1 MDLRISKNDIN
12 KCIIND
18 FHDKVAGK
26 FSCNHS
32 SAEFCIWDSY
42 CIEKK
47 PEFKVLINFG
57 NRTFDYINVYLYRIE
72 DGVIQGK
79 ISDFD
84 SIIKTNLSFEI
95 IDIGYMNSTLFF
107 KGSIIKNGKSNREN
121 IIIEF
126 CFEESDFF
134 IEIKQA

>member
-42 CIEKK
+42 CIEK
-47 PEFKVLINFG
+47 N
-57 NRTFDYINVYLYRIE
+57 
-72 DGVIQGK
+72 Q
-79 ISDFD
+79 
-84 SIIKTNLSFEI
+84 NLKF
-95 IDIGYMNSTLFF
+95 
-107 KGSIIKNGKSNREN
+107 
-121 IIIEF
+121 
-126 CFEESDFF
+126 
-134 IEIKQA
+134 